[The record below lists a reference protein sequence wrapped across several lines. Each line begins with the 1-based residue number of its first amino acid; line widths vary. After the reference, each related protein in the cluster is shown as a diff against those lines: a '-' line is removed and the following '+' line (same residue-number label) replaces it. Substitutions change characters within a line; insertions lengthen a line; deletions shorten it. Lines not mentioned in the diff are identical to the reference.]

1 MDICCGQSGKPVRQE
16 SCPMAAADV
25 IKETTAFTAST
36 RDDIGEKAQTLTL
49 REDAEGQG
57 RARRWRRKQMMIGF
71 FLMAIQ
77 RMWQA

>member
-1 MDICCGQSGKPVRQE
+1 
-16 SCPMAAADV
+16 MAAADV

-57 RARRWRRKQMMIGF
+57 RARRWRQKQMMIGF